1 MESKTNKQK
10 MNPDPKSKR
19 NLRGEATTFREIR
32 EGTADTKQKAQGAT
46 EKAHPCDQKEPL
58 KIKK

>member
-1 MESKTNKQK
+1 